1 MARVHPGGARK
12 AGKIGG
18 MHPGADRG
26 RGAAP
31 GIGVVAGLVARTLGP
46 AGRPSVIKDQAGSDI
61 EAPDA
66 ETIVACFTPGDPRAG
81 LGASYVRDLVRDQ
94 HAAVPDGAATAVV
107 LAAAMVRRTVAALDG
122 GADPMGLARGVEAAR
137 DRVVDE
143 LGRRAADLRTK
154 EEIAAVIAA
163 AIFDQALAGLLA
175 EAFDKVGKDGVITVE
190 PAGEPGLELALSEGM
205 SVDGG
210 YVCSDFVTDAERGE
224 AVLRGPALLLVDAEV
239 TAAEDL
245 LPVIDSAA
253 AAGRPLV
260 VLAGGVTGPALEAL
274 AASRTSGR
282 CVTLAAW
289 VPGDRYAREPVL
301 RDLAVVT
308 GASVVGGPAP
318 QLGPAVLGRAE
329 KVVATRDR
337 TLIVGGAADAA
348 VLAARVRQIRAEIDS
363 AEFNEERQVLF
374 TRLARLAG
382 GAATVRTAGATSAE
396 TARRV
401 ARAERGLRIAR
412 LAMDYPI
419 ITGGGAALADVQQA
433 LAKFPRSV
441 PGGRS
446 GDEAAGARIV
456 LESLTAPMRQLAENA
471 GVPAPAI
478 DKALK
483 HRKDGTGID
492 PATGQTAPM
501 RPHAID
507 ILPVLQAAVT
517 NATALTVRV
526 LTG

>member
-1 MARVHPGGARK
+1 MDT
-12 AGKIGG
+12 
-18 MHPGADRG
+18 GADGG
-26 RGAAP
+26 RDAAP
-31 GIGVVAGLVARTLGP
+31 GIGVVAGLIARTLGP

-66 ETIVACFTPGDPRAG
+66 ETVVARFTPGDPRAG

-94 HAAVPDGAATAVV
+94 HAAVPDGAATAAV

-137 DRVVDE
+137 DRVVGE

-163 AIFDQALAGLLA
+163 AIFDQALADLLA
-175 EAFDKVGKDGVITVE
+175 EAFDKVGKAGVITVE

-239 TAAEDL
+239 TSAEDL
-245 LPVIDSAA
+245 LPVIDAAA

-260 VLAGGVTGPALEAL
+260 VLAGGVSGAALEVL

-282 CVTLAAW
+282 CATLAAW

-301 RDLAVVT
+301 HDLAVVT
-308 GASVVGGPAP
+308 GASVAGASAAGG
-318 QLGPAVLGRAE
+318 VLGRAE

-363 AEFNEERQVLF
+363 AEFDEERQELF

-382 GAATVRTAGATSAE
+382 GAATVRTGGATSAE

-401 ARAERGLRIAR
+401 TRAERGLRIAR

-419 ITGGGAALADVQQA
+419 MTGGGAALADVQQA

-446 GDEAAGARIV
+446 GAEAAGARIV
-456 LESLTAPMRQLAENA
+456 LDSLTAPMRQLAENA

-483 HRKDGTGID
+483 SRKDGTGID

-501 RPHAID
+501 RPRAID